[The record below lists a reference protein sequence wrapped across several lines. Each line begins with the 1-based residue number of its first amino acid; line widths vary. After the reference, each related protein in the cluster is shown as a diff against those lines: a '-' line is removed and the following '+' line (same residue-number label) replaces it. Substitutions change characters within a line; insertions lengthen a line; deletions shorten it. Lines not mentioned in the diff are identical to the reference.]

1 LRVSTNPAVASAV
14 PKPHAFKQ
22 ANAVAS
28 LNQNAARPGVPVA
41 TDIEHAVPLKHADT
55 HELHV
60 NILVISEFDDDA
72 VVKNVVQLPNAQF
85 IIVGELPK

>member
-1 LRVSTNPAVASAV
+1 VNPVVASAV

-28 LNQNAARPGVPVA
+28 VNQYAARPAVPVA
-41 TDIEHAVPLKHADT
+41 SFIEQQVPLKHTDT

-60 NILVISEFDDDA
+60 NILVISEFDDTA
-72 VVKNVVQLPNAQF
+72 LLRNCVQLPNAQF